1 MAAIAF
7 NNVTKIYEN
16 NVIGLNNITIN
27 IQKGEFVFILGKSGA
42 GKSTFLN
49 LITRQ
54 IEPTSGKI
62 TVEDV
67 NISEIPK
74 KKVPFFRRNF
84 GIVYQE
90 ASLLPNKNVYDNIAF
105 AMIAT
110 EKPTSL
116 IKKSVPIAL
125 GTVGMRKKADCYPWE
140 LSGGELFR
148 VGLARAIVNN
158 PSIII
163 ADEPTANLD
172 PDMSW
177 DIMCLLDEFN
187 RKGVTVLVA
196 THAKELV
203 NIMRKRV
210 VTFYNGRM
218 IGDVKN
224 GKYGYII

>member
-1 MAAIAF
+1 MAAITF

-27 IQKGEFVFILGKSGA
+27 IQKGEFVFILGKSGS

-90 ASLLPNKNVYDNIAF
+90 TSLLPNKNVYDNIAF

-125 GTVGMRKKADCYPWE
+125 GTVGMRKKAACYPWE

-177 DIMCLLDEFN
+177 DIMCLLDELN

-210 VTFYNGRM
+210 VTFYNGKM